1 MTADVVSAIK
11 KRIDKMSFNPQFA
24 RLGEV
29 LVQAGYVTD
38 DQVKEAV
45 IKQSNFALKLG
56 ETLIKL
62 GYLLERELLHAL
74 HDQLGYDIVNETELM
89 DLDIR
94 TVAMIPEP
102 FATENRVIAIREE
115 GDGIVVAMSDPEN
128 LTVLDN
134 LKKLLGKHVKPVLI
148 GDKALHDT
156 IEKYY
161 KSIRTTSQVED
172 AVGGFDFV
180 AVDEDENEITIN
192 QASSDADAPIVKLV
206 NLIINEAIKAG
217 STDIHIEPLTKH
229 TRIRFRIDGA
239 LREVMNPPI
248 GMHMGVIS
256 LIKVMSKLNI
266 AERRLPQDGHISLK
280 TSMKSVD
287 VRVSIAPTV
296 LGEKVVMRLL
306 DKGEFGF
313 KLSTLGFE
321 AADMVIFSKI
331 IRRPYGIIIVSGPTG
346 SGKSTSLHA
355 ALKEIQDIETN
366 IITVEDPVE
375 YRLEGITQIETKE
388 QIGLTF
394 GSALRSVLRQD
405 PDIVL
410 IGEIRDEETADIAIK
425 FSLTGHLV
433 FSTLH
438 ANDAPST
445 ITRLIDIGIKPY
457 LVGSSL
463 SLVMAQRLVRI
474 ICPNCKRKYNP
485 SEQEIQDC
493 GITQE
498 ETATIDFKI
507 GAGCVHCD
515 NTGYSGR
522 TGIFELLT
530 VDADIRRLIYEGGN
544 QDLIRESALRSGMRT
559 LHDAAMEKMKKGI
572 TSIREVIKLTIVE

>member
-1 MTADVVSAIK
+1 
-11 KRIDKMSFNPQFA
+11 MSYNPQFA

-29 LVQAGYVTD
+29 FVHEGLITE
-38 DQVKEAV
+38 DQVKEAL
-45 IKQSNFALKLG
+45 IKQSNFGLKLG

-62 GYLLERELLHAL
+62 GYISERQLLNGLHL
-74 HDQLGYDIVNETELM
+74 QLGYDIVKETELM
-89 DLDIR
+89 DLDIDI
-94 TVAMIPEP
+94 VALIPEP
-102 FATENRVIAIREE
+102 YAIENRVVALREE
-115 GDGIVVAMSDPEN
+115 GDGIVVALGDPEN
-128 LTVLDN
+128 LTVLDS
-134 LKKLLGKHVKPVLI
+134 LKKILGKKIKPELI
-148 GDKALHDT
+148 SDTMLHDT

-180 AVDEDENEITIN
+180 AVDEDENEITIAS
-192 QASSDADAPIVKLV
+192 ASSDADAPIVKLV

-217 STDIHIEPLTKH
+217 STDIHIEPLTKS
-229 TRIRFRIDGA
+229 TRIRYRVDGA
-239 LREVMNPPI
+239 LREVMTPPI
-248 GMHMGVIS
+248 GMHAGVVS
-256 LIKVMSKLNI
+256 LVKVMSKLNI
-266 AERRLPQDGHISLK
+266 AERRLPQDGHIALK
-280 TSMKSVD
+280 TSFKSVD
-287 VRVSIAPTV
+287 VRVSITPTV

-313 KLSTLGFE
+313 KLTTLGFE
-321 AADMVIFSKI
+321 QEDMDIFARI

-355 ALKEIQDIETN
+355 ALKEIQDIESN

-394 GSALRSVLRQD
+394 GTALRSVLRQD

-463 SLVMAQRLVRI
+463 SLVMAQRLVRK
-474 ICPNCKRKYNP
+474 ICPYCISDYTP
-485 SEQEIQDC
+485 TALELSDC
-493 GITQE
+493 GITPE
-498 ETATIDFKI
+498 EASTINFKM
-507 GAGCVHCD
+507 GRGCVHCD
-515 NTGYSGR
+515 NTGFSGR

-530 VDADIRRLIYEGGN
+530 VNADIRRLIYEGGN
-544 QDLIRESALRSGMRT
+544 QDLIRDSALGSGMRT
-559 LHDAAMEKMKKGI
+559 LHDAAMAKMKRGI
-572 TSIREVIKLTIVE
+572 TTIREVIKMTIVE

>member
-1 MTADVVSAIK
+1 
-11 KRIDKMSFNPQFA
+11 MSYNPQFA

-29 LVQAGYVTD
+29 LVHEGYVNE
-38 DQVKEAV
+38 DQIKEAL
-45 IKQSNFALKLG
+45 IKQSNFGLKIG

-62 GYLLERELLHAL
+62 GYLTEKQLLLAL
-74 HDQLGYDIVNETELM
+74 NLQLGYTIVNDKELM
-89 DLDIR
+89 DLDLDI
-94 TVAMIPEP
+94 VSLIPEP
-102 FATENRVIAIREE
+102 YANQNRVIALREE
-115 GDGIVVAMSDPEN
+115 GDGVVVAMADPED
-128 LTVLDN
+128 LTVLDS
-134 LKKLLGKHVKPVLI
+134 LKKILGKNVKPELI
-148 GDKALHDT
+148 GDTMLHDT
-156 IEKYY
+156 IEKHY

-180 AVDEDENEITIN
+180 AVDEDENEITI
-192 QASSDADAPIVKLV
+192 ASASTSADAPIVKLV
-206 NLIINEAIKAG
+206 NLIINEAIKAN
-217 STDIHIEPLTKH
+217 STDIHIEPLTKS
-229 TRIRFRIDGA
+229 TRVRYRVDGA
-239 LREVMNPPI
+239 LREVMTPPI
-248 GMHMGVIS
+248 GMHPGVIS

-266 AERRLPQDGHISLK
+266 AERRLPQDGHIALK
-280 TSMKSVD
+280 TSLKSVD
-287 VRVSIAPTV
+287 VRVSITPTV

-306 DKGEFGF
+306 DKGDFGF
-313 KLSTLGFE
+313 KLTTLGFE
-321 AADMVIFSKI
+321 QEDMDIFARI

-355 ALKEIQDIETN
+355 ALKEIQDIESN

-445 ITRLIDIGIKPY
+445 VTRLIDIGIKPY

-463 SLVMAQRLVRI
+463 SLVMAQRLVRK
-474 ICPNCKRKYNP
+474 ICPHCVSDYKP
-485 SEQEIQDC
+485 TDQEISDA
-493 GITQE
+493 GLTPE
-498 ETATIDFKI
+498 DAAKIDFKL
-507 GAGCVHCD
+507 GRGCVHCN
-515 NTGYSGR
+515 NTGFSGR

-530 VDADIRRLIYEGGN
+530 VNPEIRRIIYEGGN
-544 QDLIRESALRSGMRT
+544 QDLVREAALRAGMRT
-559 LHDAAMEKMKKGI
+559 LHDAAIAKMKRGI
-572 TSIREVIKLTIVE
+572 TTIREVIKMTIVD

>member
-1 MTADVVSAIK
+1 MTY
-11 KRIDKMSFNPQFA
+11 NPQFA
-24 RLGEV
+24 RIGEV
-29 LVQAGYVTD
+29 LVHEGFVNE
-38 DQVKEAV
+38 DQVKEAM
-45 IKQSNFALKLG
+45 IKQSNFGLKLG

-62 GYLLERELLHAL
+62 GYLREKDLLGAL
-74 HDQLGYDIVNETELM
+74 RMQLGYDIVEDRELM
-89 DLDIR
+89 DLDLEI
-94 TVAMIPEP
+94 VSLIPEP
-102 FATENRVIAIREE
+102 YALENRVIALREE
-115 GDGIVVAMSDPEN
+115 GDGIVVGIADPEN
-128 LTVLDN
+128 LTVLDS
-134 LKKLLGKHVKPVLI
+134 LKKLLGKNVKPELI
-148 GDKALHDT
+148 GDSALHDT

-180 AVDEDENEITIN
+180 AVDEDENEITIAN
-192 QASSDADAPIVKLV
+192 ASTSADAPVVKLV

-217 STDIHIEPLTKH
+217 ATDIHIEPLIKTS
-229 TRIRFRIDGA
+229 RIRYRIDGA
-239 LREVMNPPI
+239 LREVMTPPI
-248 GMHMGVIS
+248 GMHAGVVS
-256 LIKVMSKLNI
+256 LTKVMSKLNI
-266 AERRLPQDGHISLK
+266 AERRLPQDGHIALK
-280 TSMKSVD
+280 TSLKSVD
-287 VRVSIAPTV
+287 VRVSITPTV

-306 DKGEFGF
+306 DKGDFGF
-313 KLSTLGFE
+313 KLGTLGFE
-321 AADMVIFSKI
+321 EEDMAIFAKI

-355 ALKEIQDIETN
+355 ALKEIQNIESN

-445 ITRLIDIGIKPY
+445 VTRLIDIGIKPY

-463 SLVMAQRLVRI
+463 SLVMAQRLIRK
-474 ICPNCKRKYNP
+474 ICPYCIDDYAP
-485 SEQEIQDC
+485 TAQEISDC
-493 GITQE
+493 GLTPE
-498 ETATIDFKI
+498 EASQIKFKM
-507 GAGCVHCD
+507 GKGCVHCD
-515 NTGYSGR
+515 NTGFSGR

-530 VDADIRRLIYEGGN
+530 VDAEIRRLVYEGGN
-544 QDLIRESALRSGMRT
+544 QDLIRDAALRSGMRT
-559 LHDAAMEKMKKGI
+559 LHDAAISKMKRGL
-572 TSIREVIKLTIVE
+572 TTIREVIKMTVIE

>member
-1 MTADVVSAIK
+1 
-11 KRIDKMSFNPQFA
+11 MSFNPQFA

-29 LVQAGYVTD
+29 LVHEGFATE
-38 DQVKEAV
+38 DQLKEAI
-45 IKQSNFALKLG
+45 IKQTNFGLKIG

-62 GYLLERELLHAL
+62 GYLTEKELLIAL
-74 HDQLGYDIVNETELM
+74 NQQLGYDIVKENELM
-89 DLDIR
+89 DLDLR
-94 TVAMIPEP
+94 VVSMIPEP
-102 FATENRVIAIREE
+102 YALENRVVALREE
-115 GDGIVVAMSDPEN
+115 GDGIVVAFADPEN
-128 LTVLDN
+128 LTVLDS
-134 LKKLLGKHVKPVLI
+134 LKKLLGKTIKPELI
-148 GDKALHDT
+148 ADSVLHDT

-180 AVDEDENEITIN
+180 AVDEEENEISISA
-192 QASSDADAPIVKLV
+192 ASTDADAPVVKLL
-206 NLIINEAIKAG
+206 NLIINEGIKAG
-217 STDIHIEPLTKH
+217 TTDIHIEPLVKS
-229 TRIRFRIDGA
+229 TRVRYRIDGA
-239 LREVMNPPI
+239 LREVMTPPI
-248 GMHMGVIS
+248 GMHAGLIS
-256 LIKVMSKLNI
+256 LVKVMSKLNI

-287 VRVSIAPTV
+287 VRVSITPTV

-306 DKGEFGF
+306 DKGDFGF

-321 AADMVIFSKI
+321 PEDMVIFDKI

-394 GSALRSVLRQD
+394 SSALRSVLRQD

-445 ITRLIDIGIKPY
+445 VTRLIDIGIKPY

-463 SLVMAQRLVRI
+463 SLVMAQRLVRKV
-474 ICPNCKRKYNP
+474 CPYCIADYKP
-485 SEQEIQDC
+485 TVQEIQDS
-493 GITQE
+493 GLTEQDVKE
-498 ETATIDFKI
+498 ATFKM
-507 GAGCVHCD
+507 GQGCVHCD
-515 NTGYSGR
+515 NTGFSGR

-530 VDADIRRLIYEGGN
+530 VDKAVRQLIYDGGN
-544 QDLIRESALRSGMRT
+544 QDLIRASALDSGMRT
-559 LHDAAMEKMKKGI
+559 LHDAAISKMKRGI
-572 TSIREVIKLTIVE
+572 TTIREVIKLTIVE

>member
-1 MTADVVSAIK
+1 
-11 KRIDKMSFNPQFA
+11 MSYNPQFA
-24 RLGEV
+24 RIGEV
-29 LVQAGYVTD
+29 LMHEGFVNE
-38 DQVKEAV
+38 DQVKESM
-45 IKQSNFALKLG
+45 IKQSNFGLKLG

-62 GYLLERELLHAL
+62 GYLTEKQLLTAL
-74 HDQLGYDIVNETELM
+74 NLQLGYDIVEPSELM
-89 DLDIR
+89 ELDLDV
-94 TVAMIPEP
+94 VALIPEP
-102 FATENRVIAIREE
+102 YAQENRVIALREE
-115 GDGIVVAMSDPEN
+115 GDGIVVALADPEN
-128 LTVLDN
+128 LTVLDS
-134 LKKLLGKHVKPVLI
+134 LKKLLGKRIKPELI
-148 GDKALHDT
+148 GDTTLSDT

-180 AVDEDENEITIN
+180 AVDDEENEITISA
-192 QASSDADAPIVKLV
+192 ASSDADAPVVKLL

-217 STDIHIEPLTKH
+217 ATDIHIEPLTK
-229 TRIRFRIDGA
+229 TSRIRYRVDGA
-239 LREVMNPPI
+239 LREVMTPPI
-248 GMHMGVIS
+248 GMHAGLIS
-256 LIKVMSKLNI
+256 LTKVMSKLNI

-280 TSMKSVD
+280 TAMKSVD
-287 VRVSIAPTV
+287 VRVSITPTV

-306 DKGEFGF
+306 DKGDFGF
-313 KLSTLGFE
+313 KLTTLGFE
-321 AADMVIFSKI
+321 EEDMVIFDKI

-375 YRLEGITQIETKE
+375 YRLDGITQIETKE

-445 ITRLIDIGIKPY
+445 VTRLIDIGIKPY

-463 SLVMAQRLVRI
+463 SLVMAQRLMRK
-474 ICPNCKRKYNP
+474 ICPYCIDDYKP
-485 SEQEIQDC
+485 TEQEIRDS
-493 GITQE
+493 GLSQE
-498 ETATIDFKI
+498 EVAQIKFKM
-507 GAGCVHCD
+507 GKGCVHCD
-515 NTGYSGR
+515 NTGFSGR
-522 TGIFELLT
+522 TGIFEMLT
-530 VDADIRRLIYEGGN
+530 VDANIRRLIYEGGN
-544 QDLIRESALRSGMRT
+544 QDLIRESALNSGMRT
-559 LHDAAMEKMKKGI
+559 LHDAAISKMKRGI
-572 TSIREVIKLTIVE
+572 TTIREVIKMTIVD

>member
-1 MTADVVSAIK
+1 
-11 KRIDKMSFNPQFA
+11 MSFNPQFS
-24 RLGEV
+24 RIGEV
-29 LVQAGYVTD
+29 LVHEAYATE
-38 DQVKEAV
+38 DQIKEALV
-45 IKQSNFALKLG
+45 KQGNFGLKLG

-62 GYLLERELLHAL
+62 GYVTERELLIAL
-74 HDQLGYDIVNETELM
+74 NLQLGYDIVDEQELM
-89 DLDIR
+89 DLDLNI
-94 TVAMIPEP
+94 VSLIPEP
-102 FATENRVIAIREE
+102 YALENRVIALREE
-115 GDGIVVAMSDPEN
+115 GDGIVVALADPEN
-128 LTVLDN
+128 LTVLDS
-134 LKKLLGKHVKPVLI
+134 LKKLLGKNIKPELI
-148 GDKALHDT
+148 GDTVLHDT

-180 AVDEDENEITIN
+180 AVDEEENEITI
-192 QASSDADAPIVKLV
+192 ASASADADAPVVKLV

-217 STDIHIEPLTKH
+217 TTDIHIEPLIKTS
-229 TRIRFRIDGA
+229 RIRYRIDGA
-239 LREVMNPPI
+239 LREVMTPPI
-248 GMHMGVIS
+248 GMHPGVVSI
-256 LIKVMSKLNI
+256 IKVMSKLNI
-266 AERRLPQDGHISLK
+266 AERRLPQDGHIALK
-280 TSMKSVD
+280 TSLKSVD
-287 VRVSIAPTV
+287 VRVSITPTV

-313 KLSTLGFE
+313 KLTTLGFE
-321 AADMVIFSKI
+321 DTDMDIFKKI

-355 ALKEIQDIETN
+355 ALKEIEDIETN

-463 SLVMAQRLVRI
+463 SLVMAQRLVRK
-474 ICPNCKRKYNP
+474 ICKYCIKDYTP
-485 SEQEIQDC
+485 TAQEIKDS
-493 GITQE
+493 GLSPE
-498 ETATIDFKI
+498 EAATINFKM

-515 NTGYSGR
+515 NTGFSGR
-522 TGIFELLT
+522 EGIFELLT
-530 VDADIRRLIYEGGN
+530 VTPEIRSLIFQGGN
-544 QDLIRESALRSGMRT
+544 QDLIRDAAINSGMRT
-559 LHDAAMEKMKKGI
+559 LHDAAIAKMKRGL
-572 TSIREVIKLTIVE
+572 TTIREVIKMTVVE

>member
-1 MTADVVSAIK
+1 MTY
-11 KRIDKMSFNPQFA
+11 NPQFA
-24 RLGEV
+24 RIGEV
-29 LVQAGYVTD
+29 LVHEGFVNE
-38 DQVKEAV
+38 DQVKEAM
-45 IKQSNFALKLG
+45 IKQSNFGLKLG

-62 GYLLERELLHAL
+62 GYLREKDLLNAL
-74 HDQLGYDIVNETELM
+74 HLQLGYDIVEDRELM
-89 DLDIR
+89 DLDLEI
-94 TVAMIPEP
+94 VSLIPEP
-102 FATENRVIAIREE
+102 YALENRVIALREE
-115 GDGIVVAMSDPEN
+115 GDGIVVGIADPEN
-128 LTVLDN
+128 LTVLDS
-134 LKKLLGKHVKPVLI
+134 LKKLLGKNVKPELI
-148 GDKALHDT
+148 GDTALHDT

-180 AVDEDENEITIN
+180 AVDEDENEITIAS
-192 QASSDADAPIVKLV
+192 ASSAADAPVVKLV

-217 STDIHIEPLTKH
+217 ATDIHIEPLVKTS
-229 TRIRFRIDGA
+229 RIRYRIDGA
-239 LREVMNPPI
+239 LREVMTPPI
-248 GMHMGVIS
+248 GMHAGVIS
-256 LIKVMSKLNI
+256 ITKVMSKLNI
-266 AERRLPQDGHISLK
+266 AERRLPQDGHIALK
-280 TSMKSVD
+280 TSLKSVD
-287 VRVSIAPTV
+287 VRVSITPTV

-313 KLSTLGFE
+313 KLGTRGFE
-321 AADMVIFSKI
+321 EEDMAIFAKI

-355 ALKEIQDIETN
+355 ALKEIQNIESN

-445 ITRLIDIGIKPY
+445 VTRLIDIGIKPY

-463 SLVMAQRLVRI
+463 SLVMAQRLIRK
-474 ICPNCKRKYNP
+474 ICPYCIDDYTP
-485 SEQEIQDC
+485 TAQEISDC
-493 GITQE
+493 GLTPEEATQ
-498 ETATIDFKI
+498 IKFKM
-507 GAGCVHCD
+507 GKGCVHCD
-515 NTGYSGR
+515 NTGFSGR

-530 VDADIRRLIYEGGN
+530 VDAEIRRLVYEGGN
-544 QDLIRESALRSGMRT
+544 QDLIREAALRSGMRT
-559 LHDAAMEKMKKGI
+559 LHDAAIAKMKRGL
-572 TSIREVIKLTIVE
+572 TTIREVIKMTVVE

>member
-1 MTADVVSAIK
+1 
-11 KRIDKMSFNPQFA
+11 MSFNPQFA

-29 LVQAGYVTD
+29 LVHEAYVTE
-38 DQVKEAV
+38 DQLKEAL
-45 IKQSNFALKLG
+45 IKQTNFGLKIG
-56 ETLIKL
+56 ETLLKL
-62 GYLLERELLHAL
+62 GYLTEKELLNAL
-74 HDQLGYDIVNETELM
+74 HSQLGYDIVKETELM
-89 DLDIR
+89 DLDLK
-94 TVAMIPEP
+94 VVSMIPEP
-102 FATENRVIAIREE
+102 YAWENRVIALREE
-115 GDGIVVAMSDPEN
+115 GDGVVVAFADPEN
-128 LTVLDN
+128 LTVLDS
-134 LKKLLGKHVKPVLI
+134 LKKLIGRTIKPELI
-148 GDKALHDT
+148 SDSALHDT

-161 KSIRTTSQVED
+161 KSIRTTTQVED

-180 AVDEDENEITIN
+180 AVDEEENEISISS
-192 QASSDADAPIVKLV
+192 ASSDADAPVVKLL
-206 NLIINEAIKAG
+206 NLIINEAIKANA
-217 STDIHIEPLTKH
+217 TDIHIEPLIKN
-229 TRIRFRIDGA
+229 TRVRYRIDGA
-239 LREVMNPPI
+239 LREVMTPPI
-248 GMHMGVIS
+248 GMHAGLVS
-256 LIKVMSKLNI
+256 LVKVMSKLNI
-266 AERRLPQDGHISLK
+266 AERRLPQDGHIALK
-280 TSMKSVD
+280 TSLKSVD
-287 VRVSIAPTV
+287 VRVSITPTV

-321 AADMVIFSKI
+321 PEDMAIFHKI

-355 ALKEIQDIETN
+355 ALKEIQDPETN

-445 ITRLIDIGIKPY
+445 VTRLIDIGIKPY

-463 SLVMAQRLVRI
+463 SLVMAQRLIRK
-474 ICPNCKRKYNP
+474 ICPYCIDDYAP
-485 SEQEIQDC
+485 TAQEISDC
-493 GITQE
+493 GLTPE
-498 ETATIDFKI
+498 EASQIKFKM
-507 GAGCVHCD
+507 GKGCVHCD
-515 NTGYSGR
+515 NTGFSGR

-530 VDADIRRLIYEGGN
+530 VDAEIRRLVYEGGN
-544 QDLIRESALRSGMRT
+544 QDLIRDAALRSGMRT
-559 LHDAAMEKMKKGI
+559 LHDAAISKMKRGL
-572 TSIREVIKLTIVE
+572 TTIREVIKMTVIE

>member
-1 MTADVVSAIK
+1 
-11 KRIDKMSFNPQFA
+11 
-24 RLGEV
+24 
-29 LVQAGYVTD
+29 
-38 DQVKEAV
+38 
-45 IKQSNFALKLG
+45 
-56 ETLIKL
+56 
-62 GYLLERELLHAL
+62 
-74 HDQLGYDIVNETELM
+74 LGYDIVEDRELM
-89 DLDIR
+89 DLDLEI
-94 TVAMIPEP
+94 VSLIPEP
-102 FATENRVIAIREE
+102 YALENRVIALREE
-115 GDGIVVAMSDPEN
+115 GDGIVVGIADPEN
-128 LTVLDN
+128 LTVLDS
-134 LKKLLGKHVKPVLI
+134 LKKLLGKNVKPELI
-148 GDKALHDT
+148 GDTALHDT

-180 AVDEDENEITIN
+180 AVDEDENEITIAS
-192 QASSDADAPIVKLV
+192 ASSAADAPVVKLV

-217 STDIHIEPLTKH
+217 ATDIHIEPLVKTS
-229 TRIRFRIDGA
+229 RIRYRIDGA
-239 LREVMNPPI
+239 LREVMTPPI
-248 GMHMGVIS
+248 GMHAGVIS
-256 LIKVMSKLNI
+256 ITKVMSKLNI
-266 AERRLPQDGHISLK
+266 AERRLPQDGHIALK
-280 TSMKSVD
+280 TSLKSVD
-287 VRVSIAPTV
+287 VRVSITPTV

-306 DKGEFGF
+306 DKGDFGF
-313 KLSTLGFE
+313 KLGTLGFE
-321 AADMVIFSKI
+321 EEDMAIFAKI

-355 ALKEIQDIETN
+355 ALKEIQNIESN

-445 ITRLIDIGIKPY
+445 VTRLIDIGIKPY

-463 SLVMAQRLVRI
+463 SLVMAQRLIRK
-474 ICPNCKRKYNP
+474 ICPYCIDDYTP
-485 SEQEIQDC
+485 TAQEISDC
-493 GITQE
+493 GLTPEEATQ
-498 ETATIDFKI
+498 IKFKM
-507 GAGCVHCD
+507 GKGCVHCD
-515 NTGYSGR
+515 NTGFSGR

-530 VDADIRRLIYEGGN
+530 VDAEIRRLVYEGGN
-544 QDLIRESALRSGMRT
+544 QDPIREAALRSGMRT
-559 LHDAAMEKMKKGI
+559 LHDAAIAKMKRGL
-572 TSIREVIKLTIVE
+572 TTIREVIKMTVVE